1 MMLYLG
7 ILMVYL
13 IGAGLLAR
21 ISGLWSWKEMI
32 AYSFLLG
39 IAAETF
45 FMFLCDVIGFHFT
58 GIVLF
63 FAGFAVIVACYDS
76 LYAYWQGKKK
86 DINLGSWS
94 FKTLNYPAVL
104 LGSVIF
110 YLFWIITQKNLF
122 WPTLEHD
129 SIASFDKLGRVM
141 AVEGVVR
148 ISLFKYGLEGSGGVY
163 PPLFQGA
170 IAYLHL
176 YGDMQHKIITTLF
189 FISIL
194 LGFYAIC
201 RKYVS
206 SINALFFT
214 LLLEMVPELYSH
226 AALLLDNLPTTA
238 YVGNAALVLFVWLQT
253 GERRYFILSCILT
266 GLSLWIRNDTIGFAL
281 AGALVIILFAMNKDK
296 WKEAGIYLC
305 SAILPFIVWTLYLR
319 LKVHTTQGARFI
331 DHIGGLHTAKLKIMS
346 GYLLSYFSWIQYGT
360 MAPGIQ
366 LYGLTFMLSFLLIA
380 LNIRHIK
387 KDRPYIGVFLL
398 VSFAVYFMIF
408 LLLDEQKQ
416 NAPISSLMESSFKR
430 GMFCFIPPLLFYVS
444 ASTFVTGLSE
454 RLEAFR
460 TGIATAASPDKK
472 EKDII
477 SAKEGI

>member
-1 MMLYLG
+1 MMIYLG

-13 IGAGLLAR
+13 IGAGLLTR
-21 ISGLWSWKEMI
+21 ISMEWSWKEMI
-32 AYSFLLG
+32 AFSFLLG

-45 FMFLCDVIGFHFT
+45 FMFICDVIGFHFT
-58 GIVLF
+58 SIVLF
-63 FAGFAVIVACYDS
+63 FAGFAIIIGCYDS
-76 LYAYWQGKKK
+76 LFAYWQAKKK

-104 LGSVIF
+104 LSVVIF
-110 YLFWIITQKNLF
+110 YLFYIITQKNLF

-129 SIASFDKLGRVM
+129 AIGSFDKLGRVM
-141 AVEGVVR
+141 AHEGVLK
-148 ISLFKYGLEGSGGVY
+148 ISLFRWGLEGAGGIY
-163 PPLFQGA
+163 PPLFHGG

-189 FISIL
+189 FISLL

-226 AALLLDNLPTTA
+226 AALLLGNLPTTA
-238 YVGNAALVLFVWLQT
+238 YVGNAALALFVWLQT
-253 GERRYFILSCILT
+253 KEKRYFILSCILA

-281 AGALVIILFAMNKDK
+281 AGALVIAVFSTEKK
-296 WKEAGIYLC
+296 WRQAGIYLA
-305 SAILPFIVWTLYLR
+305 SALLPFILWTLYL
-319 LKVHTTQGARFI
+319 KFKIQTNQGSRFI
-331 DHIGGLHTAKLKIMS
+331 DHVGMINMAKLKLMLN
-346 GYLLSYFSWIQYGT
+346 YVVSYFTWTQFGN

-366 LYGLTFMLSFLLIA
+366 LYGLTFMLSFLVII
-380 LNIRHIK
+380 LNIRNIK
-387 KDRPYIGVFLL
+387 KDKPYILVFLL

-408 LLLDEQKQ
+408 YLIDEQKQ

-430 GMFCFIPPLLFYVS
+430 GMFCFIPPLLYYVCTS
-444 ASTFVTGLSE
+444 KVVSGLMNK
-454 RLEAFR
+454 LEAFR
-460 TGIATAASPDKK
+460 TGKDAAL
-472 EKDII
+472 
-477 SAKEGI
+477 